1 MDRLVNL
8 LPDLVDSVDLVLVF
22 RVIVE
27 AVVEVDR
34 SESVLVFFV
43 DDFVDLAADQGFDTG
58 EQLHLRIEV
67 LVLEVEAALVHLL
80 EDRVY
85 LILWPFLRV
94 LHNLVGLEVP
104 LNRKSRDLVLPS
116 ELHHFLP
123 FVTPD

>member
-34 SESVLVFFV
+34 SESVLMFFV
-43 DDFVDLAADQGFDTG
+43 DDFVDLAADQGFDAG

-67 LVLEVEAALVHLL
+67 LVLEVEAAFVHLL

-104 LNRKSRDLVLPS
+104 LNRKSRDLIFPS

-123 FVTPD
+123 FVRPN